1 MGSNQDSYAL
11 PASLKGESFEMK
23 PQGPQDPPNYS
34 TTNTGVVRTDGHAP
48 YLGLQARLSQIWLNR
63 WTILLIL
70 VLVRVLLMLAGLND
84 NLGEAKIKALSACT
98 KVEDVGSAMASMPH
112 YLSVGVNR
120 LTAKGITETVHGMM
134 VILDMILTGVKELIL
149 FVINMMTSTY
159 TCLISAAVHGGL
171 NVSAAVITK
180 TTDAMNKAIGPIT
193 DDIAKVGDTV
203 QKDMNDVLGKISQG
217 IGSIGSVFGKDP
229 PKAPQINMGPDLDKL
244 RNVKIDTSG
253 FVGDLNKINQAL
265 PDFNDV
271 QNFTRQAVS
280 IPFDLVKKALND
292 TYGAWK
298 FDDSVFPVAKKEAL
312 SFCSNNS
319 GIVDFFENLF
329 KLAHTAKIAF
339 IAVIC
344 ILAVLVCIPM
354 AYWEIYRWRST
365 ANYAQT
371 FSEKKHDD
379 VHFMM
384 MGAHPFTSKIG
395 LQVAE
400 KISKDQQRRNLI
412 QWAVAYGTSLPAIF
426 VLSLAIAGFISCLCQ
441 YMVLVAVEKQVPAL
455 ANQVGN
461 FANEVVTSLEGVS
474 EGWARDAN
482 GVVLSFQ
489 NEINND
495 VLGYVTNATGAVND
509 TLNVFTNLMDKGL
522 TTVFG
527 KTILEDPIKEVVR
540 CLIGL
545 KVEAVQKGLT
555 WVHDHSKVS
564 FPLFGNDTFSA
575 GAQKSIDGDSDM
587 TTFLASPSSVTTD
600 EVTGAVTRVTNH
612 LRNGIIQEA
621 LISTG
626 LLLVY
631 IVVVLIGIIRTMAA
645 FPAASGYATHQ
656 NRPFTGDNRAPLSP
670 RTAQF
675 VRRSQSEGPPM
686 FMSSAR
692 HNGNSSD
699 PFGDAYATVGRTP
712 RSNPTTQ
719 HGHVRQSSY
728 GETGNYGNEKY

>member
-1 MGSNQDSYAL
+1 MGSRQDQYAL

-23 PQGPQDPPNYS
+23 PQVPQDPPTY
-34 TTNTGVVRTDGHAP
+34 TQQTGTVRTDGHAP

-70 VLVRVLLMLAGLND
+70 VLVRVLLMLGGLND

-193 DDIAKVGDTV
+193 DDIAKVGDSV
-203 QKDMNDVLGKISQG
+203 QDEMNDIIGKISQG

-229 PKAPQINMGPDLDKL
+229 PKTPQINMGPDLDKL
-244 RNVKIDTSG
+244 KNVKIDTSG
-253 FVGDLNKINQAL
+253 FVSDLNKLNKEL
-265 PDFNDV
+265 PDFDDV
-271 QNFTRQAVS
+271 QNFTRRAVS

-292 TYGAWK
+292 SYGAWK

-319 GIVDFFENLF
+319 GIVDFFEKLF

-339 IAVIC
+339 IVVIC

-354 AYWEIYRWRST
+354 AYWEIYRWRRT
-365 ANYAQT
+365 VQYAQT

-384 MGAHPFTSKIG
+384 MGAHPFTSKVGI
-395 LQVAE
+395 QAAE
-400 KISKDQQRRNLI
+400 KISKDQQRQNLI
-412 QWAVAYGTSLPAIF
+412 QWAVAYGTSIPAIF
-426 VLSLAIAGFISCLCQ
+426 VLSLAIAGFVSCLCQ
-441 YMVLVAVEKQVPAL
+441 YMVLAAVEKEVPAL
-455 ANQVGN
+455 ADQVGN

-482 GVVLSFQ
+482 SVVLSFQ

-509 TLNVFTNLMDKGL
+509 TLNTFTGLMDKGL

-540 CLIGL
+540 CLVGL

-564 FPLFGNDTFSA
+564 FPMFGNDTFSA
-575 GAQKSIDGDSDM
+575 GAQRSIDGDSDM

-645 FPAASGYATHQ
+645 FPAASGGYGTHQ
-656 NRPFTGDNRAPLSP
+656 NRSLTGDNRAPMSP
-670 RTAQF
+670 RTAAF

-686 FMSSAR
+686 FMTSAR
-692 HNGNSSD
+692 NNNGD

-719 HGHVRQSSY
+719 HGHIRQSSY

>member
-1 MGSNQDSYAL
+1 MASTHDQYAL

-23 PQGPQDPPNYS
+23 NQGPQDPPTYS
-34 TTNTGVVRTDGHAP
+34 TNPGVVRTDGHAP

-70 VLVRVLLMLAGLND
+70 VLVRVLLMLGGLND

-193 DDIAKVGDTV
+193 DDIAKVGDSV
-203 QKDMNDVLGKISQG
+203 QNEMNDILGKISQG
-217 IGSIGSVFGKDP
+217 IGSIGSLK
-229 PKAPQINMGPDLDKL
+229 
-244 RNVKIDTSG
+244 NVKIDTSG
-253 FVGDLNKINQAL
+253 FVSDLNKLNKEL
-265 PDFNDV
+265 PDFDDV
-271 QNFTRQAVS
+271 QNFTRRAVS

-329 KLAHTAKIAF
+329 KIAHTAKIAF
-339 IAVIC
+339 IVVIC

-354 AYWEIYRWRST
+354 AYWEIYRWRRT
-365 ANYAQT
+365 VTYAQT

-384 MGAHPFTSKIG
+384 LGASPFTSKVGI
-395 LQVAE
+395 QVAE
-400 KISKDQQRRNLI
+400 KVSKDEQRRNLI
-412 QWAVAYGTSLPAIF
+412 QWAVAYGTSIPAIF
-426 VLSLAIAGFISCLCQ
+426 VLSLAIAGFVSCLCQ
-441 YMVLVAVEKQVPAL
+441 YMVLAAVEKEVPAL

-482 GVVLSFQ
+482 SVVLSFQ

-495 VLGYVTNATGAVND
+495 VFGYVTNATGAVND
-509 TLNVFTNLMDKGL
+509 TLNTFTRLMDKGL

-575 GAQKSIDGDSDM
+575 GAQRSIDGDSDM

-631 IVVVLIGIIRTMAA
+631 IVVVLIGIIRTMIA
-645 FPAASGYATHQ
+645 FPAASGYGTHQ
-656 NRPFTGDNRAPLSP
+656 NRGGPLTGDGRPPMSP

-686 FMSSAR
+686 FMTSAR
-692 HNGNSSD
+692 NNNTNSGSD
-699 PFGDAYATVGRTP
+699 PFGDDVAYATVGRAP
-712 RSNPTTQ
+712 RSNPTT
-719 HGHVRQSSY
+719 HFGHARQSSY

>member
-1 MGSNQDSYAL
+1 MGANQDSYAL

-23 PQGPQDPPNYS
+23 PQGPQDPPTYS
-34 TTNTGVVRTDGHAP
+34 TKTGVVRTDGHAP

-70 VLVRVLLMLAGLND
+70 VL
-84 NLGEAKIKALSACT
+84 IKALSACT

-193 DDIAKVGDTV
+193 DDIAKVGDSV

-265 PDFNDV
+265 PDFDDV

-292 TYGAWK
+292 SYGAWK

-319 GIVDFFENLF
+319 AIVDFFENLF
-329 KLAHTAKIAF
+329 KIAHTAKIAF

-344 ILAVLVCIPM
+344 ILAILVCIPM

-384 MGAHPFTSKIG
+384 MGAHPFTSKVGI
-395 LQVAE
+395 QIAE
-400 KISKDQQRRNLI
+400 KISKDPQRRNLI

-426 VLSLAIAGFISCLCQ
+426 VLSLAIAGFVSCLCQ
-441 YMVLVAVEKQVPAL
+441 YMVLAAVEKEVPAL

-461 FANEVVTSLEGVS
+461 FAHEVVTSLEGVS

-555 WVHDHSKVS
+555 WVHDHSQVS

-575 GAQKSIDGDSDM
+575 GASRSIDDDSDM

-626 LLLVY
+626 LLLIYV
-631 IVVVLIGIIRTMAA
+631 VVVLIGIIRTMAA
-645 FPAASGYATHQ
+645 FPAASGGYGTHQ
-656 NRPFTGDNRAPLSP
+656 NRGAFTGDHRAPMSP

-675 VRRSQSEGPPM
+675 VRRSQSEGPPPM
-686 FMSSAR
+686 FMSTAAR
-692 HNGNSSD
+692 RNDDN
-699 PFGDAYATVGRTP
+699 PFGDSYATVGRTP

-719 HGHVRQSSY
+719 HGHTRQSSY
-728 GETGNYGNEKY
+728 GETGNYGNEKF